1 MKKHLSVFGLFA
13 RSSIFKVLV
22 ILLSMSIIEIA
33 AFYFELQD
41 AITSY
46 QALGSNGLK
55 MVSLEK
61 IIDLSAINVYFRVA
75 LVLMTVVLCLPG
87 CSFKSNTSY
96 TLRRLSVSERATF
109 ASQSVYNLLAY
120 MILFAV
126 QISVAFALSQYYVI
140 SVPAECVSNQTVMLA
155 FFRNDFLH
163 SLLPLD
169 EIGLWIRNVLLIVTL
184 GLAVAEFPYKQRR
197 KKFSAT
203 AIAIAMYIVVFF
215 DRGIGDISHLV
226 ETVIVVSIILIEICY
241 GLFAKEASAND

>member
-13 RSSIFKVLV
+13 RSSIFKVLL

-41 AITSY
+41 AIESY
-46 QALGSNGLK
+46 LSLGSNGLQ

-61 IIDLSAINVYFRVA
+61 IIDRSAINVYFRIA
-75 LVLMTVVLCLPG
+75 LTLTTVVLCLPG

-109 ASQSVYNLLAY
+109 ASQASYNIFAY
-120 MILFAV
+120 TILFAV
-126 QISVAFALSQYYVI
+126 QISVAFALSRYYVI
-140 SVPAECVSNQTVMLA
+140 SAPAECVSVQTITLA
-155 FFRNDFLH
+155 FFRNEFLH

-169 EIGLWIRNVLLIVTL
+169 EIGLWIRNILFIITL
-184 GLAVAEFPYKQRR
+184 GLTAAEFSYKQRR

-203 AIAIAMYIVVFF
+203 AIAIVMYIVVFF

-226 ETVIVVSIILIEICY
+226 VTVIVVSIILIEICY